1 MSSLFRTVGKV
12 LPGRRRSQEGK
23 RPTERVLPR
32 STYRAIAIVTVT
44 IIAVALSYGA
54 ISAVSGFAWWQTLL
68 LAMFALG
75 GAAEFT
81 FVGVIAAGGAPILA
95 VLAGLLVNSR
105 NFAFGVAV
113 GPFFPRDWRALI
125 AAHWI
130 NDESTALSRTGHNDR
145 ARWHA
150 FLLMGAAIAI
160 MWPSGSM
167 LGQWLGNVIDADLLG
182 LDAAFP
188 IILFC
193 LIRGDLKNRATLSLT
208 LVGVL
213 IAVLLTPVLPLGL
226 GAVTSLSVFVFVAAG
241 WAVRSLIRL
250 RRTADHR
257 RGGGAATAENEG
269 AATAESEGADPV
281 ASGGSAESGGGAE
294 SGGSDP
300 AESESVDVSRA
311 GTSHPQKSDRTRNSD
326 RPINAGEGRR

>member
-1 MSSLFRTVGKV
+1 MGSLFRTAERARSQTRQRGVERT
-12 LPGRRRSQEGK
+12 LPGSI
-23 RPTERVLPR
+23 
-32 STYRAIAIVTVT
+32 YRAVAIVTVT

-113 GPFFPRDWRALI
+113 GPFFPQDWRALI
-125 AAHWI
+125 ASHWI
-130 NDESTALSRTGHNDR
+130 NDESTAISRMGQNDR
-145 ARWHA
+145 AKWHA
-150 FLLMGAAIAI
+150 FLLMGAAIAL
-160 MWPSGSM
+160 MWPSGAM
-167 LGQWLGNVIDADLLG
+167 AGQWLGNVIDADMLG

-193 LIRGDLKNRATLSLT
+193 LIRGDLKNRVTLSLT
-208 LVGVL
+208 LAGIIV
-213 IAVLLTPVLPLGL
+213 AVCLTPVLPLGL

-241 WAVRSLIRL
+241 WAVRSMRRRRGTHHEAQHETRDRL
-250 RRTADHR
+250 MTGTADVGHSAGR
-257 RGGGAATAENEG
+257 HDAER
-269 AATAESEGADPV
+269 SEPGHHG
-281 ASGGSAESGGGAE
+281 SGLH
-294 SGGSDP
+294 GSDHSS
-300 AESESVDVSRA
+300 A
-311 GTSHPQKSDRTRNSD
+311 
-326 RPINAGEGRR
+326 AGEDRR

>member
-1 MSSLFRTVGKV
+1 MSSLFRTAERKPRV
-12 LPGRRRSQEGK
+12 
-23 RPTERVLPR
+23 ERVLPG
-32 STYRAIAIVTVT
+32 STYRAVAIVTIT

-113 GPFFPRDWRALI
+113 GPFFPQDWRALI
-125 AAHWI
+125 ASHWI
-130 NDESTALSRTGHNDR
+130 NDESTAISRTGHSDR
-145 ARWHA
+145 AKWHA

-160 MWPSGSM
+160 MWPGGAM
-167 LGQWLGNVIDADLLG
+167 VGQWLGNVINADLLG

-193 LIRGDLKNRATLSLT
+193 LIRGDLKNRVTLSLT
-208 LVGVL
+208 VIGILV
-213 IAVLLTPVLPLGL
+213 AVGLTPLLPLGL

-241 WAVRSLIRL
+241 WGVRSFIR
-250 RRTADHR
+250 RRSGGAGAFADTADADR
-257 RGGGAATAENEG
+257 AGAGRPGAADEHSQSMT
-269 AATAESEGADPV
+269 P
-281 ASGGSAESGGGAE
+281 
-294 SGGSDP
+294 
-300 AESESVDVSRA
+300 
-311 GTSHPQKSDRTRNSD
+311 
-326 RPINAGEGRR
+326 GEGHR

>member
-1 MSSLFRTVGKV
+1 MGSLFRTTGKV
-12 LPGRRRSQEGK
+12 LPASA
-23 RPTERVLPR
+23 
-32 STYRAIAIVTVT
+32 YRAIAIVTVT

-113 GPFFPRDWRALI
+113 GPFFPQDWRALI
-125 AAHWI
+125 AAHWV
-130 NDESTALSRTGHNDR
+130 NDESTAVSRTGDNDR

-150 FLLMGAAIAI
+150 FLLMGASIAI
-160 MWPSGSM
+160 MWPGGAM

-193 LIRGDLKNRATLSLT
+193 LIRGDLKNRATLTLT
-208 LVGVL
+208 VAGIL
-213 IAVLLTPVLPLGL
+213 IAVLLTPMLPLGL

-241 WAVRSLIRL
+241 WGVRSVIR
-250 RRTADHR
+250 RRRAGREAADGDGGAKGGR
-257 RGGGAATAENEG
+257 RATDPRRDGGAGGAA
-269 AATAESEGADPV
+269 
-281 ASGGSAESGGGAE
+281 
-294 SGGSDP
+294 SD
-300 AESESVDVSRA
+300 SSNRSID
-311 GTSHPQKSDRTRNSD
+311 
-326 RPINAGEGRR
+326 AGEGRR

>member
-1 MSSLFRTVGKV
+1 M
-12 LPGRRRSQEGK
+12 
-23 RPTERVLPR
+23 TERVLPG

-81 FVGVIAAGGAPILA
+81 FVGVIAAGGAPVLA

-113 GPFFPRDWRALI
+113 GPFFPQDWRALI
-125 AAHWI
+125 ASHWI
-130 NDESTALSRTGHNDR
+130 NDESTAISRTGHNDR

-150 FLLMGAAIAI
+150 FLLMGAAIAL
-160 MWPSGSM
+160 MWPSGAM
-167 LGQWLGNVIDADLLG
+167 LGQWLGSVIDADLLG

-208 LVGVL
+208 VVGIL
-213 IAVLLTPVLPLGL
+213 IAVFLTPVLPLGL
-226 GAVTSLSVFVFVAAG
+226 GAVTSLTVFVFVAAG
-241 WAVRSLIRL
+241 WAVRSLIRRRRPADDRRMPDD
-250 RRTADHR
+250 RRTPDHR
-257 RGGGAATAENEG
+257 RGGGEEVATGDEAPNTG
-269 AATAESEGADPV
+269 DV
-281 ASGGSAESGGGAE
+281 APCGVPSGGGDSA
-294 SGGSDP
+294 SDVV
-300 AESESVDVSRA
+300 SESADASLAQNHRSVD
-311 GTSHPQKSDRTRNSD
+311 
-326 RPINAGEGRR
+326 AGEGRR